1 MKIILDDREHQ
12 LFHLVNEKN
21 VSLDLNLT
29 IEKKTLPLG
38 DIVFVDD
45 NEKEIVIVERKSLS
59 DLVASIK
66 DGRYEEQSYR
76 LIHSSG
82 LYRHHIIYL
91 IEGGMSQILNPTEK
105 KMIYS
110 SMLTLQLYKGFS
122 IMKTT
127 SMIETAEWIIY
138 SANKLYSM
146 VKKGHDLW
154 SPGSAIIEQVPS
166 NYCSVVKKTK
176 KDNVTPENIGEIIL
190 CQIPGIS
197 SVSAITIMKEFKT
210 ISNLIDQVKEN
221 PHCLNGIICETKGKQ
236 RKLGKNVIQNIVA
249 YLT

>member
-12 LFHLVNEKN
+12 LYNLVNEKN
-21 VSLDLNLT
+21 EILDLKLT

-45 NEKEIVIVERKSLS
+45 DEKELLIVERKSLS

-66 DGRYEEQSYR
+66 DGRYDEQSYR

-82 LYRHHIIYL
+82 LYRHHIMYL
-91 IEGGMSQILNPTEK
+91 IEGGMSQVLNPTEK

-127 SMIETAEWIIY
+127 SIHETAEWIIY
-138 SANKLYSM
+138 SANKLSSM
-146 VKKGHDLW
+146 VKKGHELW
-154 SPGSAIIEQVPS
+154 SPESAIIEQVPS

-210 ISNLIDQVKEN
+210 ISNLIDKVKED
-221 PHCLNGIICETKGKQ
+221 PYCLNGIVCETKGKQ
-236 RKLGKNVIQNIVA
+236 RKLGKNVIQNIIA

>member
-1 MKIILDDREHQ
+1 MKIILDDREQQ
-12 LFHLVNEKN
+12 LYHLVNEKN
-21 VSLDLNLT
+21 DSLDLKLT

-91 IEGGMSQILNPTEK
+91 IEGGMSQILNPIEK

-138 SANKLYSM
+138 SANKLSSM
-146 VKKGHDLW
+146 VKKGHELW
-154 SPGSAIIEQVPS
+154 SPESAIIEQVPS

-197 SVSAITIMKEFKT
+197 SVSAITIMKEFNKQFNIFVMMRFKIVFIYIFVNMIINNQYNRKNYRT
-210 ISNLIDQVKEN
+210 I
-221 PHCLNGIICETKGKQ
+221 
-236 RKLGKNVIQNIVA
+236 
-249 YLT
+249 